1 MINMRAKVDKPRET
15 ALKILY
21 DINEKGAYS
30 NISLNKYL
38 NNPELESIDRAF
50 ITDIV
55 YGTLKW
61 KYTIDYLIEKFSS
74 IKIKKLSPWILN
86 ILRMGIYQLNYTDRI
101 PVSAACNESVKLAVK
116 YGHTASSKYVN
127 AVLRNIARSKDNLPY
142 PDRSKDTAY
151 YLSIRYSHP
160 VWMVKDWLERFG
172 EEFTEGLLKSNNDVA
187 PFTVRVNDLKI
198 SKQELLDILEKDGFE
213 VENGK
218 YLDEALIISN
228 PSAVQKM
235 EAFAKGYFQVQDESS
250 ILVGKVLDP
259 KPGETILDVCS
270 APGGKSTHIA
280 QIMKNRGT
288 VISRDIHE
296 HKIKLIEQAKER
308 LGLEIIKT
316 EVYDA
321 AVTDN
326 KLEGKIDRVL
336 VDAPCTGF
344 GIIRRKPDIKWTR
357 NLEDKAEIVA
367 LQEKILSTASKYV
380 KNGGVLVYS
389 TCTIEPEENEKAVE
403 KFIGENK
410 DFYLEDIANLLPDT
424 LRKESCGRG
433 YIQLYPNIDGIDG
446 FFIARMRRRSK

>member
-1 MINMRAKVDKPRET
+1 MRIKVDKPRET

-38 NNPELESIDRAF
+38 NGFEFESVDRAF

-86 ILRMGIYQLNYTDRI
+86 ILRMGIYQIIYMDRI
-101 PVSAACNESVKLAVK
+101 PVSAACNESVKLATK
-116 YGHTASSKYVN
+116 YGHAASSKYVN
-127 AVLRNIARSKDNLPY
+127 AVLRNIARSKENLPY
-142 PDRSKDTAY
+142 PDKNKDTAH
-151 YLSIRYSHP
+151 YLSIKYSHP
-160 VWMVKDWLERFG
+160 LWMVKDWLLRFG
-172 EEFTEGLLKSNNDVA
+172 EEFTEGLLKANNDVA
-187 PFTVRVNDLKI
+187 RFTVRVNDLKI
-198 SKQELLDILEKDGFE
+198 SKEELIDMLTGDGFE

-218 YLDEALIISN
+218 YLDEALIIKN

-235 EAFAKGYFQVQDESS
+235 GAFAKGYFQVQDESS
-250 ILVGKVLDP
+250 MLVAKVLDP
-259 KPGETILDVCS
+259 KPGETVLDVCS

-308 LGLEIIKT
+308 LGLEIIKI
-316 EVYDA
+316 EVFDA
-321 AVTDN
+321 AVLDSN
-326 KLEGKIDRVL
+326 LVGKIDRVL

-344 GIIRRKPDIKWTR
+344 GIIRRKPDIKWSR
-357 NLEDKAEIVA
+357 NLEDKAEIVS
-367 LQEKILSTASKYV
+367 LQEKILSTASEYV
-380 KNGGVLVYS
+380 KDGGVLVYS

-403 KFIGENK
+403 KFVSGNK
-410 DFYLEDIANLLPDT
+410 DFYLEDITDLLPES
-424 LRKESCGRG
+424 LRKESASKG

-446 FFIARMRRRSK
+446 FFIARMRKRSR